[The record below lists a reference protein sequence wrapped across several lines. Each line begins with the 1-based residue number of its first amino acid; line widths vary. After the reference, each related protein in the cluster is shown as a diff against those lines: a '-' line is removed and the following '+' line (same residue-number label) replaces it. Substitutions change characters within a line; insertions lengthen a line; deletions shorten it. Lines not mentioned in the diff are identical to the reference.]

1 MAHLTKSTADRQ
13 IMNYPNLT
21 IPGPSYASFQA
32 TVCKLKKK
40 KQKKTQ
46 LLPYAKPRNEHSE
59 WAPHLI
65 FTNNYCI

>member
-21 IPGPSYASFQA
+21 IPGQSYASFQA

-40 KQKKTQ
+40 NKKNHSFFHMQNLEMNTVNG
-46 LLPYAKPRNEHSE
+46 LL
-59 WAPHLI
+59 
-65 FTNNYCI
+65 T